1 MSTTL
6 QRLLRFF
13 KLILSKF
20 KFKILWVWSYIRA
33 LISSTRFRQADLE
46 AQQKTITSSSGMPLK
61 SNSKRH
67 STHLSNA
74 EVKVRQEAV
83 LVEANQSA
91 PILDGEQIAQSPT
104 QEIIDPI
111 SLIQTVAQGPLKDEP
126 SKLRLKTTTP
136 TKISRYDRNIC
147 L

>member
-1 MSTTL
+1 
-6 QRLLRFF
+6 
-13 KLILSKF
+13 
-20 KFKILWVWSYIRA
+20 
-33 LISSTRFRQADLE
+33 
-46 AQQKTITSSSGMPLK
+46 MPLK
-61 SNSKRH
+61 SSSKHR

-74 EVKVRQEAV
+74 EVKIRQEPV
-83 LVEANQSA
+83 LVEVNQSV

-111 SLIQTVAQGPLKDEP
+111 SLIQTVAQAPLKDEP

-136 TKISRYDRNIC
+136 TKIARYDRNIC